1 MNIFRR
7 RAAVRAAHQRVAAA
21 RGELDGAANVLLARS
36 VAHPLLTVGVAAGA
50 GVALGS
56 LNVRPLRVPGLGA
69 LLSGGVADT
78 VALAVRLFTEFGVA
92 GLGAVERGATGHHA
106 ATSVPA
112 DGASP

>member
-21 RGELDGAANVLLARS
+21 RGELDGAANLLLARS

-50 GVALGS
+50 G
-56 LNVRPLRVPGLGA
+56 
-69 LLSGGVADT
+69 